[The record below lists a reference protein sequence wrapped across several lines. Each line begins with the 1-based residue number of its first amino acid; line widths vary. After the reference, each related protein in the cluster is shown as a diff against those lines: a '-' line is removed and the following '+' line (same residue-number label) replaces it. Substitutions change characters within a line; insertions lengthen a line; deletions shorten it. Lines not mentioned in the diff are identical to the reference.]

1 MKLTKSGPLIDREID
16 WLEEVLLKYGNDDSV
31 LCFSEL
37 DGFLTAIVSGPN
49 TISPNT
55 GSVLSGGE
63 VITTLA
69 GPLKRDDAFC
79 GAVFSAY
86 ERYRWLPL

>member
-49 TISPNT
+49 TISLIR
-55 GSVLSGGE
+55 LSAIWGE

>member
-1 MKLTKSGPLIDREID
+1 MKY
-16 WLEEVLLKYGNDDSV
+16 VNDDSV

-55 GSVLSGGE
+55 AQCYLGRGDYHPRW
-63 VITTLA
+63 TTE
-69 GPLKRDDAFC
+69 KRDDAFC

-86 ERYRWLPL
+86 ERYRWLPV